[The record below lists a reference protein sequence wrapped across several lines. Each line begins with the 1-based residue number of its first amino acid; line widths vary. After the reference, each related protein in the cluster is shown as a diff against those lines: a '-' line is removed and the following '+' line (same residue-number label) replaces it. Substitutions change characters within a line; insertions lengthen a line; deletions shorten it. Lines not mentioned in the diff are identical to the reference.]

1 VGVSEAAASPVVA
14 GLERAWAAI
23 RAAHPEVPAA
33 VLVVASGA
41 SGHQLR
47 WGHFAAARW
56 HAAALAGTRPEVLVG
71 REGLARGLVEV
82 LGTLLH
88 EAAHSLADARRIQD
102 VSRGGRYHNCRYAA
116 LAAELGL
123 EVAKVHPVGWSATT
137 VPTATARHYAG
148 VLDDLERCLRLWRR
162 REQPA
167 SRPPSRNLLACAC
180 ACPRRIRVA
189 PATLEVAPIVCA
201 ACAQPFQPVDAY
213 QPVSERP
220 RLDAAASHLD
230 C

>member
-1 VGVSEAAASPVVA
+1 MSEAAGSPVVA
-14 GLERAWAAI
+14 GLERAWTAI

-41 SGHQLR
+41 SGRQLR
-47 WGHFAAARW
+47 GGHFAAGRW
-56 HAAALAGTRPEVLVG
+56 HAAASGSARPEVLVG
-71 REGLARGLVEV
+71 GEGLARGPVEV

-88 EAAHSLADARRIQD
+88 EAVHGLADARGIQD
-102 VSRGGRYHNCRYAA
+102 TSRGGRYHNRRYAA
-116 LAAELGL
+116 LAAKLGL
-123 EVAKVHPVGWSATT
+123 EVAKVHPIGWSATT
-137 VPTATARHYAG
+137 VPPATAGRYAG

-180 ACPRRIRVA
+180 PRRIRVA

-201 ACAQPFQPVDAY
+201 ACDDAFEPVDA
-213 QPVSERP
+213 
-220 RLDAAASHLD
+220 
-230 C
+230 

>member
-1 VGVSEAAASPVVA
+1 VGVSDPAASPVVA

-23 RAAHPEVPAA
+23 RTAHPQVPAA

-41 SGHQLR
+41 SGRQLR
-47 WGHFAAARW
+47 WGHFAAGRW
-56 HAAALAGTRPEVLVG
+56 HAAASAGARPEVLVG
-71 REGLARGLVEV
+71 GEGLARGPVEV

-88 EAAHSLADARRIQD
+88 EAAHGLADARRIQD
-102 VSRGGRYHNCRYAA
+102 VSRGGRYHNRRYAA

-123 EVAKVHPVGWSATT
+123 EVAKVYPIGWSATT
-137 VPTATARHYAG
+137 VPPATAGRYAG
-148 VLDDLERCLRLWRR
+148 VLADLERCLRLWRR

-201 ACAQPFQPVDAY
+201 ACAQPFQPVDA
-213 QPVSERP
+213 
-220 RLDAAASHLD
+220 
-230 C
+230 